1 MFNYKK
7 KVQATISYKSVQKSV
22 VINEETTIYQL
33 KAKFEVKCNFNLS
46 KFKLIHV
53 QSGSDIQLLN
63 DNLKVID
70 HYGEEGFN
78 NLLFELKPKENLE
91 LYFLKLFE
99 KEYFK
104 QEDLEK
110 NKDNEEKKNNS
121 LILPDINKSK
131 ENNNNAN
138 LGKDDFENKGNQG
151 ISNINNVKNDRY
163 LDICFW
169 DKKSKSSY
177 ICTKC
182 RQEYCRECIKY
193 EPHQKFL
200 IEKVMVDSY
209 CKANRENYKKE
220 IKDQILIDKH
230 YKAIER
236 IDFILN
242 DKLKLINDQ
251 FDESINVINRIRETQ
266 TKFLM
271 DLYYQYVLN
280 NKYKEIVTDIDYFNG
295 KYKEIESRFMS
306 GNSFINENLDNLK
319 TLEKFK
325 TLILENYKE
334 FSYKY
339 DIFDNMYNLYEN
351 FNSMLLNNLE
361 LKLKSS
367 NDLRKNLID
376 PEKLKEE
383 ASYSKAVEEKKE
395 NVNIV
400 DDAVNIYKVN
410 YYNSILC
417 FNNMKM
423 NLKKEFNFSDKS
435 EFKINYQLY
444 DGNVFLNIYGKL
456 FVLTG
461 QKFNMMYMYDPIFN
475 EVFQFS
481 NLNENHCRGALIHAN
496 VNFGNNLTKN
506 YILAIGGK
514 LCQKCEFIEIDNFNL
529 DKKVK
534 GNKQVSF
541 SNNNQNQN
549 QNTSGKTN
557 LDNDNNSKTSSKKSF
572 FNKQPKNTGMPFS
585 FKKKDESAEKDK
597 INASLGNSNY
607 LLAKWNY
614 FDSLNDNRSQFAYYI
629 YNQRFVYVFF
639 GMNSKKGFLETIERC
654 DLVSALN
661 KKENK
666 DIKDDNKS
674 NINFKLWEEIA
685 FKNPKQ
691 LMLGVHSMGICRI
704 NPDEVLILGGI
715 IRGDKP
721 TDKCVK
727 FNFSHNSIFLNSM
740 KIPEIESNE
749 YYRFWE
755 ETNFIPLKDLSG
767 NYNTNDDFYY
777 GMFDAKNKFHLFNI
791 KTFEYRII
799 EK

>member
-1 MFNYKK
+1 
-7 KVQATISYKSVQKSV
+7 
-22 VINEETTIYQL
+22 
-33 KAKFEVKCNFNLS
+33 
-46 KFKLIHV
+46 
-53 QSGSDIQLLN
+53 
-63 DNLKVID
+63 
-70 HYGEEGFN
+70 
-78 NLLFELKPKENLE
+78 
-91 LYFLKLFE
+91 
-99 KEYFK
+99 
-104 QEDLEK
+104 
-110 NKDNEEKKNNS
+110 
-121 LILPDINKSK
+121 
-131 ENNNNAN
+131 
-138 LGKDDFENKGNQG
+138 
-151 ISNINNVKNDRY
+151 
-163 LDICFW
+163 
-169 DKKSKSSY
+169 
-177 ICTKC
+177 
-182 RQEYCRECIKY
+182 
-193 EPHQKFL
+193 
-200 IEKVMVDSY
+200 MVDSY

-444 DGNVFLNIYGKL
+444 DGNVFLIPNPQSPIPNPHNIFYL
-456 FVLTG
+456 L
-461 QKFNMMYMYDPIFN
+461 
-475 EVFQFS
+475 
-481 NLNENHCRGALIHAN
+481 
-496 VNFGNNLTKN
+496 
-506 YILAIGGK
+506 YIYYFYIIK
-514 LCQKCEFIEIDNFNL
+514 LCNYCYYFI
-529 DKKVK
+529 
-534 GNKQVSF
+534 
-541 SNNNQNQN
+541 
-549 QNTSGKTN
+549 
-557 LDNDNNSKTSSKKSF
+557 
-572 FNKQPKNTGMPFS
+572 
-585 FKKKDESAEKDK
+585 
-597 INASLGNSNY
+597 
-607 LLAKWNY
+607 
-614 FDSLNDNRSQFAYYI
+614 YI
-629 YNQRFVYVFF
+629 
-639 GMNSKKGFLETIERC
+639 
-654 DLVSALN
+654 
-661 KKENK
+661 
-666 DIKDDNKS
+666 
-674 NINFKLWEEIA
+674 
-685 FKNPKQ
+685 
-691 LMLGVHSMGICRI
+691 
-704 NPDEVLILGGI
+704 
-715 IRGDKP
+715 
-721 TDKCVK
+721 
-727 FNFSHNSIFLNSM
+727 
-740 KIPEIESNE
+740 
-749 YYRFWE
+749 
-755 ETNFIPLKDLSG
+755 
-767 NYNTNDDFYY
+767 
-777 GMFDAKNKFHLFNI
+777 
-791 KTFEYRII
+791 
-799 EK
+799 